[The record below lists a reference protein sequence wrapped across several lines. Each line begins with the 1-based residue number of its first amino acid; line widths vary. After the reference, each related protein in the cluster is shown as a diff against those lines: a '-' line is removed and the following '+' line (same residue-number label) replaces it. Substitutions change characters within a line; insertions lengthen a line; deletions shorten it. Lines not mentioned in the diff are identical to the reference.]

1 MVSETEKRCIPL
13 DSELVV
19 PKVGPELAA
28 PRQVRLEQVEDFE
41 QLELSLHRQWLGEL
55 VPPCRIDPS
64 NKKVIERFKQYTA
77 QGLK

>member
-1 MVSETEKRCIPL
+1 MVSEKEKRCIPL

-41 QLELSLHRQWLGEL
+41 QLELSLHRQRLGEL

-64 NKKVIERFKQYTA
+64 KKVIERFKQYTA

>member
-1 MVSETEKRCIPL
+1 M
-13 DSELVV
+13 

-41 QLELSLHRQWLGEL
+41 QLELSLYRQRLGEL

-64 NKKVIERFKQYTA
+64 KKKVIERFKQYTA